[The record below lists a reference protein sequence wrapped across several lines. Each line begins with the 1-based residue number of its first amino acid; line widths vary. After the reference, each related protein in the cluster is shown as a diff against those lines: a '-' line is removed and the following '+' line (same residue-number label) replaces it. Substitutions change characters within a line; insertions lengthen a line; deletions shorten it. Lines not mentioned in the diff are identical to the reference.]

1 MELNQSSFHWGHLK
15 TSSISPPREPQLGSH
30 GPKQSIINSILFR
43 SLLLAPCFTVHL
55 FRTAPSW
62 NCSAKTQRLLTT
74 YCTYCTTGT
83 QQGNFALIV
92 WLHSLTNHGLILVII
107 GEIGAF
113 LIRTAQIKAYS
124 FMNNSILNDG
134 LAC

>member
-1 MELNQSSFHWGHLK
+1 MRRASLCTCLERHL
-15 TSSISPPREPQLGSH
+15 PRIAVQ
-30 GPKQSIINSILFR
+30 K
-43 SLLLAPCFTVHL
+43 
-55 FRTAPSW
+55 
-62 NCSAKTQRLLTT
+62 QRLLTT

-83 QQGNFALIV
+83 QQGNFVLIV
-92 WLHSLTNHGLILVII
+92 WLHSLTNHALILVII

-124 FMNNSILNDG
+124 FMNNSVLNDG